1 MADPRILDARLI
13 EARQPRRSLWL
24 AAAWMMGSV
33 VSFSLI
39 AVAARNV
46 SPVHD
51 SFEVLM
57 VRSAVGFF
65 LVVLVG
71 LLTGRLHEVT
81 PQRLPGHFLRNIVHF
96 AGQNLWFIAL
106 TMIPLAQVFAIEF
119 TSPLWIILL
128 SPIFLAERLTPLRLG
143 AAALGFL
150 GILIVAHPGAQ
161 SLNLGVLAAAGAA
174 VCFAAVSIMTKRLTR
189 GISIIGILFWLTL
202 MQFFFGLIAAGM
214 DGHITWPTAQ
224 TLPWLALIGICGVLA
239 HLSLT
244 SALSLAP
251 AGFVAPID
259 FLRLPLIAVIGA
271 LFYAEPFDPLVL
283 LGGAVIFAGILLNI
297 RAQFA
302 PPRADAA
309 SVGKTD

>member
-1 MADPRILDARLI
+1 MTERPLLKAGL
-13 EARQPRRSLWL
+13 
-24 AAAWMMGSV
+24 WMMGSV
-33 VSFSLI
+33 LSFSLM

-46 SPVHD
+46 SAVHD

-57 VRSAVGFF
+57 VRSAVGF
-65 LVVLVG
+65 VLV
-71 LLTGRLHEVT
+71 LLVGAATGRLPEISAR
-81 PQRLPGHFLRNIVHF
+81 RLPGHFLRNIVHF
-96 AGQNLWFIAL
+96 TGQNLWFVAL

-128 SPIFLAERLTPLRLG
+128 SPIFLAERLTPLRL
-143 AAALGFL
+143 AAAGLGFA

-174 VCFAAVSIMTKRLTR
+174 VSIMTKRLTR
-189 GISIIGILFWLTL
+189 GISVIGILFWLTL
-202 MQFFFGLIAAGM
+202 MQFFFGLICAGW

-224 TLPWLALIGICGVLA
+224 TMPWLAVIGLCGVVA

-271 LFYAEPFDPLVL
+271 VFYAEPFDPFVL
-283 LGGAVIFAGILLNI
+283 IGGVVIFAGILLNI
-297 RAQFA
+297 RAQFRTA
-302 PPRADAA
+302 PLRA
-309 SVGKTD
+309 TP

>member
-1 MADPRILDARLI
+1 MTERPLLKAGL
-13 EARQPRRSLWL
+13 
-24 AAAWMMGSV
+24 WMMGSV
-33 VSFSLI
+33 LSFSLM

-46 SPVHD
+46 SAVHD

-57 VRSAVGFF
+57 VRSAVGF
-65 LVVLVG
+65 VLV
-71 LLTGRLHEVT
+71 LLVGAATGRLPEISAR
-81 PQRLPGHFLRNIVHF
+81 RLPGHFLRNIVHF
-96 AGQNLWFIAL
+96 TGQNLWFVAL

-128 SPIFLAERLTPLRLG
+128 SPIFLAERLTPLRL
-143 AAALGFL
+143 AAAGLGFA

-174 VCFAAVSIMTKRLTR
+174 VSFAAVSIMTKRLTR
-189 GISIIGILFWLTL
+189 GISVIGILFWLTL
-202 MQFFFGLIAAGM
+202 MQFFFGLICAGW

-224 TLPWLALIGICGVLA
+224 TMPWLAVIGLCGVVA

-271 LFYAEPFDPLVL
+271 VFYAEPFDPFVL
-283 LGGAVIFAGILLNI
+283 IGGVVIFAGILLNI
-297 RAQFA
+297 RAQFRTA
-302 PPRADAA
+302 PLRA
-309 SVGKTD
+309 TP